1 MPARL
6 VAAVSIASASAV
18 EAVEMESRCNAI
30 GKSVSDNSLE
40 RDASGT
46 QNREH
51 NLAYHIPNIVTSAV
65 SQPKPAR
72 DVAWRRSQRIQPPPL
87 SSLRHSRTLDDGS
100 ESNG

>member
-1 MPARL
+1 MPGRL
-6 VAAVSIASASAV
+6 VGAVSIASASAV
-18 EAVEMESRCNAI
+18 EIDSRCNAI
-30 GKSVSDNSLE
+30 GKSVSNNSLE

-46 QNREH
+46 QSREH

-87 SSLRHSRTLDDGS
+87 SSLRHSRTLDDCS